1 MISIN
6 RVTFNYRKN
15 SNSILNNINLEIKD
29 KEIFGILGPSG
40 AGKTT
45 LIKLI
50 TGQLDSQ
57 NGEILVDGCKP
68 DVHNREFNRK
78 FGIMMD
84 APQPGKRY
92 DEYEPWKYDC
102 ISVDDDY
109 VEGIA
114 EKLGFIDFYWH
125 TLSIKEKGLAYC
137 GVSLVPPS
145 SLKAF
150 IDVIDDIPKLYGLK
164 GLLEKALGQNKWVI
178 HYGL

>member
-1 MISIN
+1 MA
-6 RVTFNYRKN
+6 KH
-15 SNSILNNINLEIKD
+15 E
-29 KEIFGILGPSG
+29 
-40 AGKTT
+40 
-45 LIKLI
+45 
-50 TGQLDSQ
+50 
-57 NGEILVDGCKP
+57 
-68 DVHNREFNRK
+68 

-84 APQPGKRY
+84 APQPGKS
-92 DEYEPWKYDC
+92 DC

>member
-1 MISIN
+1 MN
-6 RVTFNYRKN
+6 R
-15 SNSILNNINLEIKD
+15 NLWSEAYMAKH
-29 KEIFGILGPSG
+29 E
-40 AGKTT
+40 
-45 LIKLI
+45 
-50 TGQLDSQ
+50 
-57 NGEILVDGCKP
+57 
-68 DVHNREFNRK
+68 

-150 IDVIDDIPKLYGLK
+150 IDVIDDIP
-164 GLLEKALGQNKWVI
+164 
-178 HYGL
+178 